1 MRDEAW
7 SEKALAALRAVG
19 VSLAIDDFGI
29 GYSSL
34 GRLRHLSVDRLKVD
48 RSFVSNLETG
58 VRDRSIASA
67 IIKMSRT
74 LGINVVAE
82 GVETF
87 SQMLYL
93 QEQQC
98 QAAQGY
104 LFSQPL
110 RDRRHRG
117 AVEARGRARRP
128 RPHREAAP
136 AGQRVS
142 AGASAGG
149 P

>member
-34 GRLRHLSVDRLKVD
+34 GRLRNLAVDRLKVD

-87 SQMLYL
+87 NQMLYL

-98 QAAQGY
+98 EAAQGY
-104 LFSQPL
+104 LFSKPL
-110 RDRRHRG
+110 AIADTEALLRRVADHS
-117 AVEARGRARRP
+117 ELGRTEKLRRLT
-128 RPHREAAP
+128 RE
-136 AGQRVS
+136 
-142 AGASAGG
+142 
-149 P
+149 